1 MTDRILRPI
10 AGGLGQNGP
19 QNAPMLL
26 TCSRCGAQVLVP
38 QQIAQVA
45 AQQHEAGCIGRK
57 VDRLL
62 ELLSPTGPDGT

>member
-10 AGGLGQNGP
+10 AGGLSQPPNGA
-19 QNAPMLL
+19 APMLL

-38 QQIAQVA
+38 TTVAQVA

-62 ELLSPTGPDGT
+62 ELLSPDPM